1 MHVIAYSGL
10 SMYPPRRPWSPDP
23 YDPLPSITH
32 VHHSRQDPS
41 DVSVEALDLA
51 AEPVS
56 PLPTVPSSSR
66 YHSRRHFSLPPPS
79 DTTFARP
86 VQSVDS
92 EIDISR
98 FPVWSRDWYTSTKSI
113 PRLNSPPDIYTP
125 LPVSQFNFSAN
136 PSPFDLAY
144 KHKEGPSVY
153 EHLSSPFAHD
163 ASRDIL
169 PWSSDPSNNGTPL
182 DASVKEE
189 RIRMLE
195 HEFGPQNKS
204 KSHSNIQDG
213 LDENGNPV
221 IGSVDEKGKLVTQGP
236 KKRIALRVLQ
246 IFLTLA
252 AGVPS
257 IYAALVIKPIGTP
270 PPSGKPP
277 AFVLYIL
284 SVITLPLL
292 LYCFLFRPCCCQG
305 RRRKSSLDDPLGGG
319 MMVLPVQAIPGKN
332 KREKGKRGGKK
343 GANAEQDNVHVNLI
357 VDPHMFRKDDDDD
370 ESDDAEWNEST
381 PGTYDRGPGRKKRTT
396 RRRSVFVGLA
406 MEEDWKRARSFAK
419 KLSALDVAGLTLWGA
434 AFVFILIGTR
444 CPAGS
449 FGGWCNAYNVSS
461 AAACLLSVAFGASTF
476 LDVKD
481 LHDSKMSPRTRV

>member
-257 IYAALVIKPIGTP
+257 IYAALVSPCQAIQGTSHSP
-270 PPSGKPP
+270 YLPGNQAYRNPS
-277 AFVLYIL
+277 AIRQAACVCFVHPLRHHTP
-284 SVITLPLL
+284 STSLL
-292 LYCFLFRPCCCQG
+292 LSIQ
-305 RRRKSSLDDPLGGG
+305 
-319 MMVLPVQAIPGKN
+319 
-332 KREKGKRGGKK
+332 
-343 GANAEQDNVHVNLI
+343 
-357 VDPHMFRKDDDDD
+357 
-370 ESDDAEWNEST
+370 
-381 PGTYDRGPGRKKRTT
+381 
-396 RRRSVFVGLA
+396 
-406 MEEDWKRARSFAK
+406 
-419 KLSALDVAGLTLWGA
+419 TL
-434 AFVFILIGTR
+434 
-444 CPAGS
+444 
-449 FGGWCNAYNVSS
+449 
-461 AAACLLSVAFGASTF
+461 LLSRKTPQK
-476 LDVKD
+476 L
-481 LHDSKMSPRTRV
+481 P